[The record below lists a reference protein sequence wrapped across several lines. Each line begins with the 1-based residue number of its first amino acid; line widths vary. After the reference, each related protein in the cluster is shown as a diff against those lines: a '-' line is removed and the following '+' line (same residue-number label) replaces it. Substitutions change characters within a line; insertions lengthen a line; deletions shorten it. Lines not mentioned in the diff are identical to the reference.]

1 MRKTARS
8 LDHLFTAALFFA
20 SAYPTPGLATNDAS
34 AAVPDDAKAQII
46 ALAETFSEAARQE
59 RAMDFAFSHARPQVF
74 AETARQM
81 ELKPASLRML
91 IRNGYA
97 HSLSLLSVD
106 EHAPIADT
114 SIFGRTETDMWGAVP
129 YRSVVINRK
138 TGAVAA
144 ENCSLLFAF
153 GAPDAWDFVSL
164 HSGSTQTQ
172 RITLNSL
179 PEDLRRAALT
189 VGAPACPS

>member
-1 MRKTARS
+1 MRKTAQR
-8 LDHLFTAALFFA
+8 LGRLCTAALFFA
-20 SAYPTPGLATNDAS
+20 AACLTPGLAASDAP
-34 AAVPDDAKAQII
+34 AAVPDNAKAQII
-46 ALAETFSEAARQE
+46 ALAEAFSEAARQE
-59 RAMDFAFSHARPQVF
+59 RAMDFALSHARPQVF

-81 ELKPASLRML
+81 GLKPASLRLL
-91 IRNGYA
+91 IRKGYA
-97 HSLSLLSVD
+97 HSLSLLSVA

-114 SIFGRTETDMWGAVP
+114 AIFGRTETDMWGAVP

-179 PEDLRRAALT
+179 PEGLRRAALT
-189 VGAPACPS
+189 LGAPACPS